1 MRVVLRADVDGV
13 GKKGDIMDVAD
24 GFARNFLIPKGLGLR
39 ATTGT
44 ERQAS
49 AMRRTRELRDAQE
62 RGAAELGRDPPD
74 REGREGMAEVE
85 PTGGRRGEAGDH
97 GARLGGRRWLGKV
110 ARGPHAPAASQAVQS
125 SLARSV

>member
-62 RGAAELGRDPPD
+62 RGAAEEIATRVVNSPVTIAAKAGD
-74 REGREGMAEVE
+74 
-85 PTGGRRGEAGDH
+85 GGRLFG
-97 GARLGGRRWLGKV
+97 
-110 ARGPHAPAASQAVQS
+110 
-125 SLARSV
+125 SVTLVSRPELL